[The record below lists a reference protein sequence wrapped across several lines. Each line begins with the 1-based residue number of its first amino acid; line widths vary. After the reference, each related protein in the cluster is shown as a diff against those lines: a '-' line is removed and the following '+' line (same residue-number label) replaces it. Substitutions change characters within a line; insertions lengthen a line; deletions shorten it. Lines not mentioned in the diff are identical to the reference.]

1 MKKPFS
7 KKAKAFRRRAT
18 DAERKLW
25 AILRNRSLEDLKF
38 RRQRPIGKYV
48 VDFVCL
54 EKSLIIEVDGGGHA
68 DQKEKDA
75 ERTRRLESQGYKVIR
90 FWNDEVLREPD
101 AVLKY
106 IVHTIE
112 GNY

>member
-54 EKSLIIEVDGGGHA
+54 EKSLIIEVDGGGMRI
-68 DQKEKDA
+68 KKKRMRSE
-75 ERTRRLESQGYKVIR
+75 LEGWS
-90 FWNDEVLREPD
+90 LRD
-101 AVLKY
+101 IK
-106 IVHTIE
+106 
-112 GNY
+112 